1 MDSKTKNDLN
11 DLIQKNTSQ
20 LNHIIINWEWYN
32 QRVAPLSSVY
42 ATMELYRRGESIS
55 QMQVDALNSFALT
68 SGHKDWDSYLNNFY
82 KENNIDSFQDYK
94 KLLNN
99 DDESVKKNSSTNTDK
114 IVLASKALK
123 KIIYTITILIPTCLV
138 SYFMFDQ
145 KDFPI
150 VVGIILLIS
159 HIFILFQ
166 LLNAG
171 NALKQ
176 SGE

>member
-1 MDSKTKNDLN
+1 MDSKTKKDLT

-32 QRVAPLSSVY
+32 LRVAPLSSVY

-55 QMQVDALNSFALT
+55 QMQIDALNSFAIT
-68 SGHKDWDSYLNNFY
+68 AGQKDWDSYLNNFY

-94 KLLNN
+94 KLLNK
-99 DDESVKKNSSTNTDK
+99 DFDSAKKNSYVNGDK
-114 IVLASKALK
+114 IVLANNALK
-123 KIIYTITILIPTCLV
+123 KIVYTITILIPTCLV

-159 HIFILFQ
+159 HVFILFQ
-166 LLNAG
+166 ILKAI